1 MLLQT
6 VKSRNLWL
14 WGEIIKLKEEVSYK
28 NKLLEQR
35 DELVLKKGELSTELV
50 TLNKQS
56 QGQTQRAKDLQEEL
70 EVVQASLNKVENQIK
85 IANEMNTVDLSF
97 EAKHLAYSTYTTP
110 FKITALQSVDVTWDN
125 PIGESYGLTSNFLQS
140 WHNKPVVI
148 NFKGISY
155 MGAFGGETV
164 GNIGKDETLKAFKA
178 INNAV
183 STVTG
188 GINSFT
194 DKIQSI
200 ANHSFSGLDSEGKFE
215 PVIDEDI
222 KNINDL
228 LSNYGEG
235 LFTRNVV
242 NTSPY
247 IYLLMENS
255 NGADAANKFVT
266 FVGHIKNFQYSERAD
281 KPFLYDFSVQF
292 VGEPVVEAKVEQGK
306 INAKTDS
313 SSIRLTAVA
322 TDTGYSLGYGW

>member
-6 VKSRNLWL
+6 VKSRTLWL
-14 WGEIIKLKEEVSYK
+14 WGEIIKLQGEISYK
-28 NKLLEQR
+28 NELLTKREELNNKLIQYYDLSKKYEN
-35 DELVLKKGELSTELV
+35 DENLVNAYNQLMAETHAEIKKLD
-50 TLNKQS
+50 Q
-56 QGQTQRAKDLQEEL
+56 QIKDLGD
-70 EVVQASLNKVENQIK
+70 SD
-85 IANEMNTVDLSF
+85 IAKKPKAVYE
-97 EAKHLAYSTYTTP
+97 YTLP

-164 GNIGKDETLKAFKA
+164 GNIGKDETTQVAKVVNSA
-178 INNAV
+178 I

-194 DKIQSI
+194 DKIQNALNQSML
-200 ANHSFSGLDSEGKFE
+200 GLDSEGKFE
-215 PVIDEDI
+215 PVIDQDI

-235 LFTRNVV
+235 LFTRNVT

-255 NGADAANKFVT
+255 NGANASNKFVT
-266 FVGHIKNFQYSERAD
+266 FVGHIKNFNYSERAD

-292 VGEPVVEAKVEQGK
+292 VGEPVVEARSQQGK

-313 SSIRLTAVA
+313 SSIRLTVVA
-322 TDTGYSLGYGW
+322 TDSGYSLGYGW

>member
-14 WGEIIKLKEEVSYK
+14 WGEIIKLQGEISYK
-28 NKLLEQR
+28 NELLTKREELNNKLIQYYDLSKKYEN
-35 DELVLKKGELSTELV
+35 DEDLVNAYNQLMSETHAEIKKLD
-50 TLNKQS
+50 Q
-56 QGQTQRAKDLQEEL
+56 QIKDLGD
-70 EVVQASLNKVENQIK
+70 SD
-85 IANEMNTVDLSF
+85 IAKKPKAVRI
-97 EAKHLAYSTYTTP
+97 YTTP

-164 GNIGKDETLKAFKA
+164 GNIGKDETLKAFEA
-178 INNAV
+178 VNSAV

>member
-14 WGEIIKLKEEVSYK
+14 WGEIIKLQGEISYK
-28 NKLLEQR
+28 NELLTKREELNNKLIQYYDLSKKYEN
-35 DELVLKKGELSTELV
+35 DEDLVNAYNQLMSETHAEIKKLD
-50 TLNKQS
+50 Q
-56 QGQTQRAKDLQEEL
+56 QIKDLGD
-70 EVVQASLNKVENQIK
+70 SD
-85 IANEMNTVDLSF
+85 IAKKPKAVRI
-97 EAKHLAYSTYTTP
+97 YTTP

-164 GNIGKDETLKAFKA
+164 GNIGKDETLKAFETFNK
-178 INNAV
+178 AV
-183 STVTG
+183 STITG

-200 ANHSFSGLDSEGKFE
+200 SNHSFSGLDSEGKFE

>member
-14 WGEIIKLKEEVSYK
+14 WGEILKLKDNESYI
-28 NKLLEQR
+28 NKLLAKR
-35 DELVLKKGELSTELV
+35 DELELRKSKLSTELV
-50 TLNKQS
+50 TLNKQN
-56 QGQTQRAKDLQEEL
+56 QGQGQRAKELQEEL
-70 EVVQASLNKVENQIK
+70 EAVQASLGKIENEIK
-85 IANEMNTVDLSF
+85 TVNEVNTVDMSF
-97 EAKHLAYSTYTTP
+97 ESRHLAYSDYTVP
-110 FKITALQSVDVTWDN
+110 FKITALQSIDVTWDN

-164 GNIGKDETLKAFKA
+164 GNIGKDETNQVAKVVNSA
-178 INNAV
+178 I

-194 DKIQSI
+194 DKIQNALNQSML
-200 ANHSFSGLDSEGKFE
+200 GLDSEGKFE
-215 PVIDEDI
+215 PVIDQDI

-228 LSNYGEG
+228 LSYYGEG
-235 LFTRNVV
+235 LFTRNVT

-255 NGADAANKFVT
+255 NGSNASNKFAT
-266 FVGHIKNFQYSERAD
+266 FVGHIKNFNYSERSD

-292 VGEPVVEAKVEQGK
+292 VGEPVVEAKIKQGE

-313 SSIRLTAVA
+313 NSVRLTVVA
-322 TDTGYSLGYGW
+322 TDNGYSLGYGW

>member
-1 MLLQT
+1 M
-6 VKSRNLWL
+6 
-14 WGEIIKLKEEVSYK
+14 
-28 NKLLEQR
+28 
-35 DELVLKKGELSTELV
+35 
-50 TLNKQS
+50 
-56 QGQTQRAKDLQEEL
+56 
-70 EVVQASLNKVENQIK
+70 
-85 IANEMNTVDLSF
+85 
-97 EAKHLAYSTYTTP
+97 
-110 FKITALQSVDVTWDN
+110 
-125 PIGESYGLTSNFLQS
+125 
-140 WHNKPVVI
+140 
-148 NFKGISY
+148 
-155 MGAFGGETV
+155 
-164 GNIGKDETLKAFKA
+164 
-178 INNAV
+178 
-183 STVTG
+183 
-188 GINSFT
+188 
-194 DKIQSI
+194 
-200 ANHSFSGLDSEGKFE
+200 
-215 PVIDEDI
+215 
-222 KNINDL
+222 

>member
-14 WGEIIKLKEEVSYK
+14 WGEIIKLQGEISYK
-28 NKLLEQR
+28 NELLTKREELNNKLIQYYDLSKKYEN
-35 DELVLKKGELSTELV
+35 DEDLVNAYNQLMSETHAEIKKLD
-50 TLNKQS
+50 Q
-56 QGQTQRAKDLQEEL
+56 QIKDLGE
-70 EVVQASLNKVENQIK
+70 SD
-85 IANEMNTVDLSF
+85 IAKKPKAVRI
-97 EAKHLAYSTYTTP
+97 YTTP

-164 GNIGKDETLKAFKA
+164 GNIGKDETLKAFETVNK
-178 INNAV
+178 AV
-183 STVTG
+183 STITG

>member
-14 WGEIIKLKEEVSYK
+14 WGEIIKLQYTVPYK
-28 NKLLEQR
+28 TVLLSQR
-35 DELVLKKGELSTELV
+35 
-50 TLNKQS
+50 
-56 QGQTQRAKDLQEEL
+56 EEL
-70 EVVQASLNKVENQIK
+70 EVEKNELSSQLVALNKQNQGQSEGALALQENLKSVQAEINELDQQIEDAK
-85 IANEMNTVDLSF
+85 DSGIAYKPAAVR
-97 EAKHLAYSTYTTP
+97 TYTTP

-164 GNIGKDETLKAFKA
+164 GNIGKDETLKAFETFNK
-178 INNAV
+178 AV

-194 DKIQSI
+194 DRIQSI
-200 ANHSFSGLDSEGKFE
+200 TNHSFSGLDSEGKFE